1 VPLSRL
7 LSWRGFLLA
16 FVAICLLAW
25 ADRTIADR
33 AARRASPTGG
43 ADWIWQ
49 DRYHRDV
56 SPTAFYAARDFFLES
71 VPATARLLVAADE
84 EYLLTLNN
92 RPVGR
97 GGSPHQGRLDAY
109 EVGPL
114 LQEGGNR
121 LVAEL
126 RSARGQGG
134 FLLYLQDPAT
144 GKELMGSGAKWR
156 LFDRALFG
164 LERGWQPLDDGAEP
178 RVWGGPPIGRWG
190 KLAPPV
196 ERQTEWVQERNQ
208 ELGREGGLS
217 VLSPSGGPDRGIAAG
232 RPPSLPSSFRANGPG
247 GSGLEPEAPASPAV
261 TSLDLPL
268 IVGGTPVKGAGTLV
282 DFGREVSGVL
292 RLDLPP
298 AADLGVALLYFGSAT
313 APDMF
318 AARPDGA
325 VLVVPGKKS
334 WEDAHSRRFRYALL
348 VGLGRPVSVRL
359 LPGKPS
365 SIGVEKRENGGGVF
379 GVRPPPSRTPVE
391 DEVWRKLQRVAGVG
405 GGEKL

>member
-1 VPLSRL
+1 MPLSRL
-7 LSWRGFLLA
+7 LTWRGFVLA
-16 FVAICLLAW
+16 FVVICLLAW

-56 SPTAFYAARDFFLES
+56 SPTAFYAARDFTLDA
-71 VPATARLLVAADE
+71 VPARARLLAAADE

-126 RSARGQGG
+126 RSSRGQGG

-156 LFDRALFG
+156 LFDHALFG
-164 LERGWQPLDDGAEP
+164 LERGWQPLDEGAEP

-190 KLAPPV
+190 QLAPPV
-196 ERQTEWVQERNQ
+196 ERQTEWV
-208 ELGREGGLS
+208 
-217 VLSPSGGPDRGIAAG
+217 P
-232 RPPSLPSSFRANGPG
+232 PPSLPSSFGANGPG
-247 GSGLEPEAPASPAV
+247 GSGLEPEGPTPPAV

-282 DFGREVSGVL
+282 DFGQEVSGVL
-292 RLDLPP
+292 RLEMPP
-298 AADLGVALLYFGSAT
+298 AADLGVALLYFGSGAV
-313 APDMF
+313 PDMF

-325 VLVVPGKKS
+325 VLVVPGKIS
-334 WEDAHSRRFRYALL
+334 WEDAHARRFRYALL

-365 SIGVEKRENGGGVF
+365 STDVEKRENGSGVF